1 MKQNTFILK
10 CFLQFMYP
18 NLNGSQKEGGN
29 FLNLLQRE
37 GTQKRG
43 GLQPWKKLWI
53 FSSYQEEGKPLLT
66 ANVDRPL
73 EYTQKVATQKAATS
87 LP

>member
-1 MKQNTFILK
+1 
-10 CFLQFMYP
+10 MYP

-43 GLQPWKKLWI
+43 GILRKRGGGYNPGRNYEYLVAIK
-53 FSSYQEEGKPLLT
+53 EGKPLLT

>member
-1 MKQNTFILK
+1 
-10 CFLQFMYP
+10 MYP

-43 GLQPWKKLWI
+43 GNPQEKGGRGYNNPGRNYEYLVAIKKRENLC
-53 FSSYQEEGKPLLT
+53 
-66 ANVDRPL
+66 
-73 EYTQKVATQKAATS
+73 
-87 LP
+87 